1 MDGDTQPKRSLDR
14 RLLFAAFLVALIAAA
29 LWASTSLAGGSGS
42 PSPAKAKV
50 SQVDRGPAG
59 LHSGG
64 TGGSK
69 DDCPERGNVVD
80 TSDV

>member
-1 MDGDTQPKRSLDR
+1 MPGPAPVVSQGQ
-14 RLLFAAFLVALIAAA
+14 LVALVVAA

-42 PSPAKAKV
+42 PSPANAKV
-50 SQVDRGPAG
+50 SQVDRGPAYQ
-59 LHSGG
+59 HSGG

-69 DDCPERGNVVD
+69 EDCPDRGAGFD